1 MKYEGTEV
9 SFESVAD
16 LRRQYGAQINTLE
29 LIKTTVKSYQNNNTN
44 KKLVSKIM
52 KIVNLNYYLNYNG
65 KANP

>member
-16 LRRQYGAQINTLE
+16 LRRKSATKETTLQM
-29 LIKTTVKSYQNNNTN
+29 IKTTVKSYKNNTN